1 MGIPFRPEN
10 CRALRNPG
18 AGCVPAPHRAS
29 TADGA
34 YPLHKPTFFQAG
46 QASGKSRGWIQGD
59 SDACGAGCSSGGGT
73 VMGPISSTLR

>member
-1 MGIPFRPEN
+1 MLQG
-10 CRALRNPG
+10 
-18 AGCVPAPHRAS
+18 VPPNSQRTWGEHGVLAV
-29 TADGA
+29 

-73 VMGPISSTLR
+73 VMGPISRASSIGSRRTRVVVQ